1 MNDPVKILAIID
13 EKIKEAAKL
22 VQECKD
28 LAEGNGLVF
37 ELPDDFGFYRLLS
50 WKWLAIFRF
59 FLVKHANTYR

>member
-50 WKWLAIFRF
+50 WK
-59 FLVKHANTYR
+59 